1 MDGRA
6 AGQGQG
12 AERRSEARETKQME
26 MEDSSSQP
34 TAPSMGEA
42 AGTRI
47 VLLVAVPKNGGS

>member
-1 MDGRA
+1 MDGRD

-12 AERRSEARETKQME
+12 SRTSIGSSGDEADGDGGLQL
-26 MEDSSSQP
+26 P

-47 VLLVAVPKNGGS
+47 VLLVAVPKNG